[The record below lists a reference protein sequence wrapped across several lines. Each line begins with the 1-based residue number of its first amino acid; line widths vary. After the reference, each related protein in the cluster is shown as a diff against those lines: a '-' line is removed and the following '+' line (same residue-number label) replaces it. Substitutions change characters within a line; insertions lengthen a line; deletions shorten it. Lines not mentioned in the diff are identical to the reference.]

1 MKKETSLGH
10 DIVIIT
16 LITLVAGL
24 LLGVVHTVTAGPI
37 ARQEEKTRIE
47 ADIRFQQSEYIHSSH
62 LTIPEKPAMHSP
74 ELRGFFPLR
83 SHSVQD
89 SARP

>member
-24 LLGVVHTVTAGPI
+24 LLGLVHTVTAGPI
-37 ARQEEKTRIE
+37 KATEEKTRIE
-47 ADIRFQQSEYIHSSH
+47 TQKEVFSDAVSFEAMEGIEEDAGLIKAIEDAG
-62 LTIPEKPAMHSP
+62 LTKT
-74 ELRGFFPLR
+74 
-83 SHSVQD
+83 SVEAVD
-89 SARP
+89 TDM